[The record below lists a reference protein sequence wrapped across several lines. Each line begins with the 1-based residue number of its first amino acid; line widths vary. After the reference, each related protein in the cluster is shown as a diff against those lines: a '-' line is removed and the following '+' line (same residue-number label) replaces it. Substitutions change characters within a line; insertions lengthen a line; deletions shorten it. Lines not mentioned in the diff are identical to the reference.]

1 MWKTITSIFYF
12 TILGFS
18 AECKSIN
25 KNENEGGFSSLLQK
39 RQVGSWNLANTGSK
53 MGLNYFM
60 KRGATGP
67 VPFSDEDAYNYGIR
81 AVRSSDQYNE
91 NETKIKNTQ
100 HNNLRHPNNI
110 WYPDRIARSM
120 GTNYFLTKKKR
131 SFDPL
136 GSQLYQSGLDSK
148 FFRKRAFNGPSQIA
162 NFMGLDYLMN

>member
-18 AECKSIN
+18 AECKFIN
-25 KNENEGGFSSLLQK
+25 KNYGDFSSSLQK

-67 VPFSDEDAYNYGIR
+67 VPFSGEDAYNYGIR
-81 AVRSSDQYNE
+81 ARSSDQD
-91 NETKIKNTQ
+91 TTQ
-100 HNNLRHPNNI
+100 QNNNLRHPHNI

-148 FFRKRAFNGPSQIA
+148 FFKKRAFNGPSQIA